1 MRLFLVLAVLGLA
14 SCGGGSG
21 EVGELSLTVSPS
33 SVTVIPAD
41 DFSCEAIKSGVAEEP
56 DITGPIVR
64 IRKMNITWGNANK
77 LYISSIQIKVTSDG
91 LSSDAVCDLNSQE
104 IDALFSGSPGYSDMA
119 ISGGAEIE
127 SSDGCRILCGG
138 LSLKT
143 KNEFE
148 ISGSGEVNIIG
159 YYSDGDKDTNVK
171 ASTTFEIA
179 P

>member
-1 MRLFLVLAVLGLA
+1 MRMFLILAVLGLA
-14 SCGGGSG
+14 SCGGGSS
-21 EVGELSLTVSPS
+21 EVGDLSLSVSPS

-64 IRKMNITWGNANK
+64 LRKMEITWGNANVF
-77 LYISSIQIKVTSDG
+77 YISSIQIKITSDG
-91 LSSDAVCDLNSQE
+91 LSSEAVCDLDSQE
-104 IDALFSGSPGYSDMA
+104 IKALFSGSPGYSDMT
-119 ISGGAEIE
+119 ISGGSKIQ
-127 SSDGCRILCGG
+127 SSDSCRILCGG

-143 KNEFE
+143 KDEYE

-159 YYSDGDKDTNVK
+159 YYTDGDKDTNVK
-171 ASTTFEIA
+171 ASTTFEIT